1 MSAEPYRHRGKPAR
15 PATPA
20 LILGLALCSLL
31 PTGCGTR
38 NRVTFPDA
46 VLSFAPQSVVTR
58 GLSLQSGNRSGND
71 FLEVEIGAAGLGDVA
86 SIEYELI
93 YPEDL
98 FQWVDADEG
107 TYLSED
113 GRVDTELQTGE
124 AVPGV
129 IGVRHTREAGSGPF
143 EPEFSSGVTAGFGF
157 QGIGSGQGTFALRD
171 IRALRSDGSEI
182 EGIEEVEAVVLI
194 DLANAS

>member
-1 MSAEPYRHRGKPAR
+1 MPAEPRRHGRKTVRPSAR
-15 PATPA
+15 AST
-20 LILGLALCSLL
+20 LGLALSSLL
-31 PTGCGTR
+31 LAGCDTT
-38 NRVTFPDA
+38 NRITAIDA

-58 GLSLQSGNRSGND
+58 GLSLQSGNRSAND
-71 FLEVEIGAAGLGDVA
+71 FLEVEIGASELGDVA

-93 YPEDL
+93 YPADL
-98 FQWVDADEG
+98 FEWIDTEEG

-113 GRVDTELQTGE
+113 GRVDTELQAGE
-124 AVPGV
+124 AVPGA
-129 IGVRHTREAGSGPF
+129 IGVRHTRAAGSGPF
-143 EPEFSSGVTAGFGF
+143 EPEFFFGVTAGFGF
-157 QGIGSGQGTFALRD
+157 QGIGTGQGTFALRN